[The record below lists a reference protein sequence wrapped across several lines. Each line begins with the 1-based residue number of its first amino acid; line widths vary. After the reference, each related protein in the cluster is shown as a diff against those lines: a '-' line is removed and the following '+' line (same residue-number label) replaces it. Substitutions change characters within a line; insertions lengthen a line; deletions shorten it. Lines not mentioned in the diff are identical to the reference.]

1 MDTKIEQL
9 NEGNNEDEYYSG
21 ASKKKQKTSFPNSVK
36 IMACITIVSC
46 LITCFLLYKCC
57 MSKKKFSSFKEL
69 AESRFSLRT
78 FDQRP
83 VEQEKIDALLRV
95 VQVAPTA
102 ENLQPQKI
110 YIITKE
116 EDRQKIKT
124 VTKYHFNAPMFFLVC
139 VDKNNVWKHPTE
151 EYYSTEIDGTISL
164 THIILEAVDLGL
176 GTTVVR
182 SFETQKMKEAF
193 GLPENMYPIALLPIG
208 YPREGVNIIPK
219 PHYDRKD
226 IKEFAEYL

>member
-21 ASKKKQKTSFPNSVK
+21 ASKKKPKTSFPTSVK
-36 IMACITIVSC
+36 IMTCITIVSC

-102 ENLQPQKI
+102 ENLQPQKV

-139 VDKNNVWKHPTE
+139 VDKNKVWKHPTE

-164 THIILEAVDLGL
+164 TQVILEAHDIGL
-176 GTTVVR
+176 GSVIVR

-193 GLPENMYPIALLPIG
+193 GIPENMIPVALLPIG
-208 YPREGVNIIPK
+208 YPRKGSKVPK